1 MTPRSAGPVDRAWL
15 DADLEFARHLA
26 AVASELALDYFR
38 RGVAAQLKPD
48 GSPVS
53 EADVEVE
60 RRLRQLIAEQRPEDG
75 VLGEEL
81 GASGPTERRWILDPI
96 DGTRNFVA
104 GRARWGTHVA
114 LEVQGEIVVGVI
126 TRPVLGSSWWASQ
139 GGGAHKSESDPG
151 SSPRRLSVSR
161 VNDLRASRVT
171 LWTHASDATIER
183 LEQTCS
189 WVEPT
194 LDSLLCLAEGELEGL
209 VDRSG
214 KPWDLAPAVLIV
226 EEAGGRF
233 SDCEGGRRLD
243 LGDGRFSNG
252 LIHRDLEQLLRG

>member
-1 MTPRSAGPVDRAWL
+1 MRPSSADPAERSSL
-15 DADLEFARHLA
+15 EADLGFARHLA

-75 VLGEEL
+75 ILGEEL

-104 GRARWGTHVA
+104 GRPRWGTHVA
-114 LEVQGEIVVGVI
+114 LELDGEIVVGVI
-126 TRPVLGSSWWASQ
+126 TRPVLGSSWWASR
-139 GGGAHKSESDPG
+139 GGGAHRSDN
-151 SSPRRLSVSR
+151 SPSAAECRLAVSR
-161 VNDLRASRVT
+161 VNELRAGRVT
-171 LWTHASDATIER
+171 LWTHTLDTTIER
-183 LEQTCS
+183 LEQSCS

-194 LDSLLCLAEGELEGL
+194 LDSLLRLAEGELDAL

-214 KPWDLAPAVLIV
+214 KPWDLAPAVVIV

-233 SDCEGGRRLD
+233 SDREGGRRLD
-243 LGDGRFSNG
+243 LGDARFSNG
-252 LIHRDLEQLLRG
+252 LIHHELEQLLRA

>member
-1 MTPRSAGPVDRAWL
+1 MTAASASPAEH
-15 DADLEFARHLA
+15 DADLAFARHLA
-26 AVASELALDYFR
+26 AVASELALGYFR

-60 RRLRQLIAEQRPEDG
+60 RRLRQLIAEQRPGDG

-81 GASGPTERRWILDPI
+81 GQSGPVARRWILDPI

-104 GRARWGTHVA
+104 GRPRWGTHVA
-114 LEVQGEIVVGVI
+114 LELGGEIVVGVI
-126 TRPVLGSSWWASQ
+126 TRPVLGASWWASR
-139 GGGAHKSESDPG
+139 GRGAHRSD
-151 SSPRRLSVSR
+151 SSPTASERRLTVSR
-161 VNDLRASRVT
+161 VNELRAGRVT
-171 LWTHASDATIER
+171 LWTHTLDATIER
-183 LEQTCS
+183 LGQTCS

-194 LDSLLCLAEGELEGL
+194 LDALLSLAEGELEGL

-214 KPWDLAPAVLIV
+214 KPWDLAPGVVIV

-233 SDCEGGRRLD
+233 SDCDGGRRLD
-243 LGDGRFSNG
+243 LGDSRFSNG
-252 LIHRDLEQLLRG
+252 LIHQELEQLLRS